1 MYKFF
6 QAAFQRYRGDER
18 GNIFVLFGA
27 TAIPL
32 LLIMGG
38 VVDVARYA
46 RYKADLSSAV
56 DAAALAL
63 ARRHASYTED
73 QARTFVTDY
82 VNSFGVG
89 DDQFTV
95 ENFDVEKVANGFRV
109 IVTGSVDTM
118 FLPLGA
124 LARNGAPINSMEV
137 DIQAEVVNASNRLEV
152 VLVFDNT
159 GSMNCG
165 NTQTGSCVDNWS
177 NPGSSSRIYNLKTAA
192 TTLVNTLMPDGGD
205 NTHIKIGIVP
215 FEGAVNIGSTY
226 ANNPPAWVDW
236 ASNDAKAKY
245 NGKNFQLLSN
255 FTNWTTCTTPSS
267 TCKYA
272 NHKFLFSALTQ
283 ANSTVKWEGCVE
295 MRAEPYDI
303 LDTVP
308 STSTPDTLFVPYF
321 WPDEPD
327 RYNGG
332 SNAAPNAYTTSSTS
346 PSGSDTRYNSN
357 YSTSS
362 PTSTSDSNNYSY
374 TNNYLADKVA
384 QAAATTRPATV
395 QKAVAK
401 YRYQSSSNKAVWHT
415 GQLTLATSF
424 PYQSGPNFGC
434 PRPIVPLTN
443 TKSTITSAINNMVAF
458 YSTGTYIPA
467 GLVWGWHVLSPTV
480 PFTEGIATTDT
491 YYNQTVRAVVLFTDG
506 ENYITEQ
513 NSHNKSRYSGYN
525 YAGLGVG
532 SPVTYRLG
540 SSTVST
546 AVTNMKT
553 KTATLCTN
561 VKQNGTT
568 STTDDD
574 IRLYTITFGDIS
586 SADEDLMRN
595 CATVGDDG
603 PLYYHAP
610 TTSAL
615 ENIFKAIGEDLAD
628 IHLSM

>member
-1 MYKFF
+1 M
-6 QAAFQRYRGDER
+6 
-18 GNIFVLFGA
+18 
-27 TAIPL
+27 
-32 LLIMGG
+32 
-38 VVDVARYA
+38 
-46 RYKADLSSAV
+46 
-56 DAAALAL
+56 
-63 ARRHASYTED
+63 
-73 QARTFVTDY
+73 
-82 VNSFGVG
+82 
-89 DDQFTV
+89 
-95 ENFDVEKVANGFRV
+95 
-109 IVTGSVDTM
+109 
-118 FLPLGA
+118 
-124 LARNGAPINSMEV
+124 
-137 DIQAEVVNASNRLEV
+137 
-152 VLVFDNT
+152 
-159 GSMNCG
+159 
-165 NTQTGSCVDNWS
+165 
-177 NPGSSSRIYNLKTAA
+177 
-192 TTLVNTLMPDGGD
+192 
-205 NTHIKIGIVP
+205 
-215 FEGAVNIGSTY
+215 
-226 ANNPPAWVDW
+226 
-236 ASNDAKAKY
+236 
-245 NGKNFQLLSN
+245 LSN

-267 TCKYA
+267 TCKYV

-327 RYNGG
+327 RYDGG

-357 YSTSS
+357 FSTSS
-362 PTSTSDSNNYSY
+362 PTSTSDSNNYEY

-384 QAAATTRPATV
+384 QAASSSRPDTV
-395 QKAVAK
+395 QRRVAK
-401 YRYQSSSNKAVWHT
+401 YRYTSSTNKAVWHT

-424 PYQSGPNFGC
+424 PHQSGPNFGC

-443 TKSTITSAINNMVAF
+443 TKATITSAINNMIAF

-467 GLVWGWHVLSPTV
+467 GLVWGWHVLSPTI
-480 PFTEGIATTDT
+480 PFTEGISTSDA
-491 YYNQTVRAVVLFTDG
+491 YYDQTVRAVVLFTDG

-513 NSHNKSRYSGYN
+513 DSHNKSRYSGYN
-525 YAGLGVG
+525 YVGLGVG
-532 SPVTYRLG
+532 SSATYRLG
-540 SSTVST
+540 SNVVST

-568 STTDDD
+568 GTTDDD
-574 IRLYTITFGDIS
+574 IRLYTITFGDMS
-586 SADEDLMRN
+586 DEDEDLMED

-610 TTSAL
+610 TTADL